1 MSLAQGAA
9 GGRHLATSV
18 AMADSES
25 AHLARNAAELERLRT
40 AGSRLLA
47 GDLPAHL
54 GGGWAPPAVFA
65 HLAFWDRLV
74 LARWDLYD
82 RDGAIETL
90 PDTHTDLVNAAG
102 LPLWLAL
109 PREAAV
115 AEAIEA
121 AGQVVERIAALRPAA
136 VEAAL
141 TTGRRAMLDRALH
154 WTPHLDELAGVLPPR

>member
-1 MSLAQGAA
+1 
-9 GGRHLATSV
+9 
-18 AMADSES
+18 MADGEH
-25 AHLARNAAELERLRT
+25 AHLTRNVAELERLRFL
-40 AGSRLLA
+40 GSRLLA
-47 GDLPAHL
+47 ADPPPQL
-54 GGGWAPPAVFA
+54 GGGWTAPAVFA
-65 HLAFWDRLV
+65 HLSFWDRLV
-74 LARWDLYD
+74 CARWDLYD

-109 PREAAV
+109 PPEAAV

-121 AGQVVERIAALRPAA
+121 AGQVVDRIAALSPAA